1 MDVSSITNS
10 FAGVPT
16 DWILLGALA
25 LLAALECLRSG
36 ARRICQLALALPL
49 GTVLFLATGK
59 AAILEN
65 FIGTSSEPFLG
76 ALLFGALIAVSYLIV
91 GRIGIEWGSESGQT
105 VSAALGGV
113 ALSALFAVFWISV
126 PALDALW
133 HFGPQAQMMFGEAY
147 RFWWL
152 IGSYADR
159 KSTR

>member
-76 ALLFGALIAVSYLIV
+76 ALLLWALIAGSFLIV
-91 GRIGIEWGSESGQT
+91 FRTSLL
-105 VSAALGGV
+105 LG
-113 ALSALFAVFWISV
+113 
-126 PALDALW
+126 
-133 HFGPQAQMMFGEAY
+133 
-147 RFWWL
+147 
-152 IGSYADR
+152 
-159 KSTR
+159 